1 LSSQNPT
8 DISYSTDTDRTDTET
23 IDAADLF
30 GVLENERR
38 QCVIRAIAEED
49 RTHSELAT
57 MLAHAESPD
66 SDVDHKLRKSV
77 YVCLYQTHLGALESH
92 DIITWDQQSGLVT
105 PGGNHGLALQVL
117 RSVVSAPEVSDGA
130 PRLNPDAMAD
140 SAYWALC
147 KLIRQHDP
155 RFNPDAMADSEVDR

>member
-1 LSSQNPT
+1 MRSNDNNTSESVQC
-8 DISYSTDTDRTDTET
+8 DTDRTDTET

-105 PGGNHGLALQVL
+105 PGRNHGLALQVL

-140 SAYWALC
+140 SE
-147 KLIRQHDP
+147 
-155 RFNPDAMADSEVDR
+155 MDR

>member
-1 LSSQNPT
+1 MSSQNPT
-8 DISYSTDTDRTDTET
+8 DVSYSTHNDRTDSET

-38 QCVIRAIAEED
+38 QCVIRAIADED
-49 RTHSELAT
+49 RTLSELAS

-105 PGGNHGLALQVL
+105 PGRNHGLALQVL

-140 SAYWALC
+140 S
-147 KLIRQHDP
+147 
-155 RFNPDAMADSEVDR
+155 EVDR

>member
-38 QCVIRAIAEED
+38 QCVIRAIADED
-49 RTHSELAT
+49 RTLSELAT
-57 MLAHAESPD
+57 MLARAESPD
-66 SDVDHKLRKSV
+66 SDADHKLRKSV
-77 YVCLYQTHLGALESH
+77 YVCLYQTHLGVLESL

>member
-1 LSSQNPT
+1 MSSQNPT
-8 DISYSTDTDRTDTET
+8 DLSYSTDTDRTDTET

-38 QCVIRAIAEED
+38 QCVIRAIADED
-49 RTHSELAT
+49 RTLSELAS

-140 SAYWALC
+140 S
-147 KLIRQHDP
+147 
-155 RFNPDAMADSEVDR
+155 EVDR

>member
-1 LSSQNPT
+1 MADPETPQTAATEHPT
-8 DISYSTDTDRTDTET
+8 KVCI
-23 IDAADLF
+23 DLF
-30 GVLENERR
+30 SGLGGFS
-38 QCVIRAIAEED
+38 AAFAEED

-105 PGGNHGLALQVL
+105 PGRNHGLALQVL

-140 SAYWALC
+140 S
-147 KLIRQHDP
+147 
-155 RFNPDAMADSEVDR
+155 EVDR